1 MPLDQMSY
9 DELPYTCSAMPYA
22 QPDRLATLATLF
34 GMTPP
39 AVATCRVLEL
49 GCCDGS
55 NIIATAHQLPQAT
68 CWGIDLSAQQI
79 AKGQALIKALGLANI
94 TLKQLNILEVEK
106 DLGQFDYIIAHGIYS
121 WVPAPVQAKIFQIC
135 QQHLAPQGVAYISY
149 NIKPGWNIRDNLRD
163 MMRYYSTSSTTD
175 NDSKRVEQLKNLLK
189 LIATTTTAEKSTYNQ
204 IISEEL
210 THFTQL
216 PESFIFKE
224 FLEEEHYP
232 EYFYQFSAK
241 ARAYGLEYLADA
253 FFPTMLVSN
262 FSSTVAAE
270 LQVFQNNLIHQEQ
283 MMDFLRNRRFR
294 HTLLCH
300 QGTPLNRN
308 LSSTILKHFYI
319 ASSLQPVTDTAK
331 SLQQFA
337 NKQGSVSTEQP
348 IIQLALHYLSQRWPK
363 AVAFTELITQIKSN
377 QGYSSDAQEPVIM
390 LAEALFNC
398 YAKGL
403 IEWYTYPPPLVIT
416 ITTYPQASSLARWQ
430 VRQSQK
436 VTNQRCEVVTIE
448 NGIGLRLLPYLDGS
462 HDKSALLKQLNDWV
476 EQGLLTIH
484 IKHQETG
491 EAISLSAENQPAILE
506 KLLADTLQLIARSA
520 LLVA

>member
-22 QPDRLATLATLF
+22 QPNRLATLATLF

-79 AKGQALIKALGLANI
+79 AKGQALIKALGLSNI
-94 TLKQLNILEVEK
+94 TLKQLDIVEVAE
-106 DLGQFDYIIAHGIYS
+106 DFGQFDYIIAHGIYS
-121 WVPAPVQAKIFQIC
+121 WVSASVQAKIFQIC

-149 NIKPGWNIRDNLRD
+149 NTKPGWNIRDTLRD
-163 MMRYYSTSSTTD
+163 MMRYYTSTLAD
-175 NDSKRVEQLKNLLK
+175 ESKRIEQLKNLLK
-189 LIATTTTAEKSTYNQ
+189 LIAKTTSAEKSTCNQ
-204 IISEEL
+204 MISEEL

-216 PESFIFKE
+216 PDSFIFKE
-224 FLEEEHYP
+224 FLEEEHSP
-232 EYFYQFSAK
+232 EYFYQFIAK
-241 ARAYGLEYLADA
+241 AHSYGLEYLADA

-262 FSSTVAAE
+262 FSSAVAEE
-270 LQVFQNNLIHQEQ
+270 LHIFQNHLINQEQ

-300 QGTPLNRN
+300 QGIPLNRH
-308 LSSTILKHFYI
+308 LSSAVLNDFYI
-319 ASSLQPVTDTAK
+319 ASSLQPVADTAK
-331 SLQQFA
+331 PLQQFA
-337 NKQGSVSTEQP
+337 NEQGSVSTEQP
-348 IIQLALHYLSQRWPK
+348 IIQFALHYLSQRWPK
-363 AVAFTELITQIKSN
+363 AVAFTELTAQIKSN
-377 QGYSSDAQEPVIM
+377 RGYSPEVQEQAVLSDA
-390 LAEALFNC
+390 LLNC

-403 IEWYTYPPPLVIT
+403 IEWYTYPPQLVTT

-430 VRQSQK
+430 AQHSQP

-448 NGIGLRLLPYLDGS
+448 NGICLRLLPYLDGS
-462 HDKSALLKQLNDWV
+462 HDRTALLKQLNDWV

-484 IKHQETG
+484 IKNQETG
-491 EAISLSAENQPAILE
+491 EVINLLTENQPAILE
-506 KLLADTLQLIARSA
+506 KLLADALQLIAQAA

>member
-68 CWGIDLSAQQI
+68 CCGIDLSAQQI
-79 AKGQALIKALGLANI
+79 AKGQALVKALGLSNI
-94 TLKQLNILEVEK
+94 TLKQLNILEVKE

-121 WVPAPVQAKIFQIC
+121 WVSALVQAKIFQIC

-149 NIKPGWNIRDNLRD
+149 NTKPGWNIRDNLRD
-163 MMRYYSTSSTTD
+163 MMRYYSASNTTD
-175 NDSKRVEQLKNLLK
+175 DDSKRVEQLKNLLK
-189 LIATTTTAEKSTYNQ
+189 LITKTTTAEKSTYNQ

-216 PESFIFKE
+216 PENFIFKE
-224 FLEEEHYP
+224 FLKEEHYP
-232 EYFYQFSAK
+232 EYFYQFITK
-241 ARAYGLEYLADA
+241 AHAYGLEYLADA

-262 FSSTVAAE
+262 FSSTVAEE

-283 MMDFLRNRRFR
+283 MMDFLRNRHFR
-294 HTLLCH
+294 HTLLCR
-300 QGTPLNRN
+300 QGIPLDRH
-308 LSSTILKHFYI
+308 LSSAVLKHFYI
-319 ASSLQPVTDTAK
+319 ASSLQPVAGIAK
-331 SLQQFA
+331 PLQQFA
-337 NKQGSVSTEQP
+337 NNQGSVSTEQP

-363 AVAFTELITQIKSN
+363 AVAFTELVTQIKSN
-377 QGYSSDAQEPVIM
+377 QSYTEVQEPVNI

-398 YAKGL
+398 YTKGL
-403 IEWYTYPPPLVIT
+403 IECYTYPPPLVIT

-430 VRQSQK
+430 IQQSPK
-436 VTNQRCEVVTIE
+436 VTNQRGEVVTIE
-448 NGIGLRLLPYLDGS
+448 NGICLRLLPYLDGS
-462 HDKSALLKQLNDWV
+462 HDKSALLKRLNEWV

-506 KLLADTLQLIARSA
+506 KLLVDALQLIAQAA

>member
-39 AVATCRVLEL
+39 TVATCRVLEL

-79 AKGQALIKALGLANI
+79 AKGQALIKALGLPNI
-94 TLKQLNILEVEK
+94 TLQQLNILEVEE
-106 DLGQFDYIIAHGIYS
+106 DFGQFDYIIAHGIYS
-121 WVPAPVQAKIFQIC
+121 WVPVPVQAKIFQIC

-149 NIKPGWNIRDNLRD
+149 NTKPGWNIRDILRD
-163 MMRYYSTSSTTD
+163 MMRYYGNSSTID
-175 NDSKRVEQLKNLLK
+175 APERIEPLRNLLK
-189 LIATTTTAEKSTYNQ
+189 LIATTTTATNNAYNQ
-204 IISEEL
+204 MISEEL
-210 THFTQL
+210 THFIQL

-232 EYFYQFSAK
+232 EYFYQFIAK
-241 ARAYGLEYLADA
+241 AHSYGLEYLADA

-262 FSSTVAAE
+262 SPSAVAAE
-270 LQVFQNNLIHQEQ
+270 LQVFQNQLIQQEQ
-283 MMDFLRNRRFR
+283 MMDCLRNRRFR

-300 QGTPLNRN
+300 QGTPLNRH
-308 LSSTILKHFYI
+308 LSSAVLKYFYI
-319 ASSLQPVTDTAK
+319 ASSLQPVANTAK
-331 SLQQFA
+331 PFQQFA
-337 NKQGSVSTEQP
+337 NQQGSVSTEQP
-348 IIQLALHYLSQRWPK
+348 IIQSALHYLNQRWPR
-363 AVAFTELITQIKSN
+363 AVAFSELITQIKFS
-377 QGYSSDAQEPVIM
+377 QDYSTDVPKPEII
-390 LAEALFNC
+390 LADALFNC

-403 IEWYTYPPPLVIT
+403 IEWYTHPPQLVTT

-430 VRQSQK
+430 VQHSQK

-448 NGIGLRLLPYLDGS
+448 NGICLRLLPYLDGS
-462 HDKSALLKQLNDWV
+462 HDKAALLKQLNDWV

-491 EAISLSAENQPAILE
+491 EAISLSAENQPAILA
-506 KLLADTLQLIARSA
+506 KLLADALQLIAQAA